1 MFSERQ
7 KVLTSVSSPTV
18 TSSPPVVA
26 WLRTFRPR
34 RGPVTAGDVARAA
47 GGAFAG
53 ILVTALV
60 GRGLSW
66 GPTELAWLVAP
77 MGASSVLL
85 FAVPASPLAQP
96 WSLMGGNVSAG
107 FVGIAAAHLF
117 DDPRLAAAVGVS
129 AAIAVMILL
138 GCTHPPAGAVA
149 LTASLGGPAIQQQG
163 FAFALWPV
171 GVNSLCLLLVAVA
184 FNNLSGRRYPHV
196 APPPMAAAQ
205 PTADVVPTVRA
216 GVQVADVEAA
226 MRERGAAPDML
237 PEDVVALVREAEVH
251 AMDRRLGGMRV
262 ADLMAR
268 DVVTASEHDSLYRVR
283 LLLNQHAVKAVPVL
297 DEGRRVVGI
306 VSITDLFNR
315 DPGDLDPVATVMTRD
330 VTTIGP
336 DAPAAALITLM
347 ADVGYRHVPVVDDV
361 GVLAGLVTRAE
372 LVAALTRALLDQA

>member
-1 MFSERQ
+1 M
-7 KVLTSVSSPTV
+7 
-18 TSSPPVVA
+18 SSPPVTSDRPVVD

-34 RGPVTAGDVARAA
+34 RAPVTVGDVARGA

-66 GPTELAWLVAP
+66 GPTELMWLVAP

-96 WSLMGGNVSAG
+96 WSIMGGNVSAG
-107 FVGIAAAHLF
+107 VVGIAAAQTF
-117 DDPRLAAAVGVS
+117 DDPRLAAAAGVS
-129 AAIAVMILL
+129 GAIAVMIVL

-149 LTASLGGPAIQQQG
+149 LTAALGGPAVQEQG

-184 FNNLSGRRYPHV
+184 FNNLVGRRYPHV
-196 APPPMAAAQ
+196 APPPVAPAR
-205 PTADVVPTVRA
+205 PTADAVPTARA
-216 GVQVADVEAA
+216 GVQVSDVEAA
-226 MRERGAAPDML
+226 MRERGAVPDVL

-268 DVVTASEHDSLYRVR
+268 DVVVASEHDSMYRIR

-297 DEGRRVVGI
+297 DDDRRVVGI
-306 VSITDLFNR
+306 VSITDLFNH
-315 DPGDLDPVATVMTRD
+315 DPGDLDPVGSVMTRD
-330 VTTIGP
+330 VTTIGH
-336 DAPAAALITLM
+336 DAPAASLVALM
-347 ADVGYRHVPVVDDV
+347 ADVGYRHVPVVDDAGALV
-361 GVLAGLVTRAE
+361 GMVTRAE
-372 LVAALTRALLDQA
+372 LVAALTRALLDQV